1 MSYHLEK
8 CGSAQRYFNIN
19 VKSNHKV
26 TIVFHHIISYDSS
39 LIMKELSKFNFEINV
54 KPNGLEKYMTFTIN
68 NKLNLIDSFR
78 FLNSS
83 LDILLKS
90 LGQDGFKY
98 LSLEFD
104 KNVLDLLKQ
113 NNFSDFENVKELIN
127 N

>member
-1 MSYHLEK
+1 
-8 CGSAQRYFNIN
+8 
-19 VKSNHKV
+19 
-26 TIVFHHIISYDSS
+26 
-39 LIMKELSKFNFEINV
+39 MKELSKFNFEINV